1 MAMPIVVQTGFQ
13 LKPLPRKALVERG
26 RSQDCVC
33 LPIRRVGRA
42 PDYLS
47 CAVSHHNGT
56 FEMIG
61 MNLADCSR
69 FRTGICNHCQRSL
82 VKPDTLPSQ
91 RAVAVIFRDDVAAE
105 VVNIVKWGGAR
116 KYKRLI
122 SVRCT
127 VQQPTLRFPPLTGA
141 THLKSLAIQK
151 RSRPISPT
159 IRRRMKTGK
168 PFAFR

>member
-33 LPIRRVGRA
+33 LPIRQVGRA
-42 PDYLS
+42 PDYIS
-47 CAVSHHNGT
+47 CAVGHHDGT

-61 MNLADCSR
+61 MNLVDCSC

-105 VVNIVKWGGAR
+105 VVNIVKCGGAR

-127 VQQPTLRFPPLTGA
+127 VANSRPCVFPP
-141 THLKSLAIQK
+141 
-151 RSRPISPT
+151 
-159 IRRRMKTGK
+159 
-168 PFAFR
+168 